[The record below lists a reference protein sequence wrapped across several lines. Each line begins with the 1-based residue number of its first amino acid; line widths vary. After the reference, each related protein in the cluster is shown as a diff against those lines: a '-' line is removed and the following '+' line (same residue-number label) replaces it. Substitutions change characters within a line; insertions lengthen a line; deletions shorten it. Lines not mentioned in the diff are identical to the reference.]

1 MILKTKSFR
10 FGNEYYRQITGAAMG
25 TLMAPNF
32 PNLFMGNFEQ
42 NLLRDYS
49 QKNWIVTFG
58 MVSFY

>member
-1 MILKTKSFR
+1 
-10 FGNEYYRQITGAAMG
+10 MG

>member
-1 MILKTKSFR
+1 
-10 FGNEYYRQITGAAMG
+10 MG

-32 PNLFMGNFEQ
+32 PNLFMENFEQ